1 MAQKKKGADS
11 FSSDS
16 TTNVK
21 AEDLN
26 ELMQI
31 RREKITDIKNKGIEP
46 YGGRFERSHLAR
58 YVLDNFDEMENKPV
72 IMAGRIMS
80 KRGMGK
86 ASFAHIQDSTGQIQI
101 YVRSNDVG
109 AEQYDFFGKLDIG
122 DIIGVRGNVFKTR
135 MGEITVAASEF
146 KLLAKSLRP
155 LPEKWHGLKDV
166 ELRYRQRYVDLI
178 VNPGV
183 KEVFVTR
190 SKIVRAIR
198 SFLDGKGFLEVE
210 TPMMQVIAG
219 GATAKPFITHHNALD
234 LDLFMRI
241 APELYLKR
249 LLVGGFD
256 KVYEINRNFRN
267 EGISTK
273 HNPEFTMMELYQAY
287 ADYNDMMDLTEE
299 MISTAAEEVL
309 GSAVINYQDT
319 EIDLSPGW
327 TRLPML
333 EAVKLYTGLDFEAAR
348 SSEAARNA
356 VEKAEL
362 EIELDEADSWGDILN
377 KVFEESVEP
386 QLIQPTF
393 IMDYPVE
400 ISPLAKRKA
409 ENPGLTYRFELFI
422 YGREIANAFS
432 ELNDPIDQRSR
443 FLQQAEKRA
452 AGDEEA
458 HMMDEDYVNAL
469 EYGMPPAG
477 GLGIGVDRL
486 VMLLTNT
493 YSIRDVILF
502 PLMKPRD

>member
-1 MAQKKKGADS
+1 MGHKNREAELPGDITGDIKE
-11 FSSDS
+11 
-16 TTNVK
+16 
-21 AEDLN
+21 EDLN
-26 ELMQI
+26 ELMQV
-31 RREKITDIKNKGIEP
+31 RREKLNDMRSKGFEP
-46 YGGRFERSHLAR
+46 YGDRFERTHLAR
-58 YVLDNFDEMENKPV
+58 YVLDNYDEMENKPV
-72 IMAGRIMS
+72 AMAGRIMS

-101 YVRSNDVG
+101 YIRSNDVG
-109 AEQYDFFGKLDIG
+109 AELYEFFGKLDIG
-122 DIIGVRGNVFKTR
+122 DIIGVQGSVFKTR
-135 MGEITVAASEF
+135 MGEITVAVDSLN
-146 KLLAKSLRP
+146 LLSKSLRP

-178 VNPGV
+178 VNPEV

-190 SKIVRAIR
+190 SKIVRAFR
-198 SFLDGKGFLEVE
+198 NFLDSRDFLEVE
-210 TPMMQVIAG
+210 TPMMQVIPG
-219 GATAKPFITHHNALD
+219 GATAKPFVTHHNALG
-234 LDLFMRI
+234 LKLFMRI

-299 MISTAAEEVL
+299 LISTVSKEVL
-309 GSAVINYQDT
+309 GSAVINYQGT
-319 EIDLSPGW
+319 EIDLSPRW

-333 EAVKLYTGLDFEAAR
+333 EAVKVHSGLDFSVIKTAEEAR
-348 SSEAARNA
+348 GA
-356 VEKAEL
+356 VKQAKL
-362 EIELDEADSWGDILN
+362 DIELDPADTWGDILN
-377 KVFEESVEP
+377 KVFEEKVEP
-386 QLIQPTF
+386 MLIQPTF

-409 ENPGLTYRFELFI
+409 ENPDLTYRFELFI

-443 FLQQAEKRA
+443 FLKQVEKRK

-477 GLGIGVDRL
+477 GLGIGIDRL

-502 PLMKPRD
+502 PLMRPRD

>member
-1 MAQKKKGADS
+1 MGHKNREAELPGDITGDIKE
-11 FSSDS
+11 
-16 TTNVK
+16 
-21 AEDLN
+21 EDLN
-26 ELMQI
+26 ELMQV
-31 RREKITDIKNKGIEP
+31 RREKLNDMRSKGFEP
-46 YGGRFERSHLAR
+46 YGDRFERTNLAR
-58 YVLDNFDEMENKPV
+58 YVLDNYDEMENKPV
-72 IMAGRIMS
+72 AMAGRIMS

-101 YVRSNDVG
+101 YIRSNDVG
-109 AEQYDFFGKLDIG
+109 AELYEFFGKLDIG
-122 DIIGVRGNVFKTR
+122 DIIGVQGSVFKTR
-135 MGEITVAASEF
+135 MGEITVAVESLN
-146 KLLAKSLRP
+146 LLSKSLRP

-178 VNPGV
+178 VNPEV
-183 KEVFVTR
+183 KEVFVAR
-190 SKIVRAIR
+190 SKIVRAFR
-198 SFLDGKGFLEVE
+198 NFLDSRDFLEVE
-210 TPMMQVIAG
+210 TPMMQVIPG
-219 GATAKPFITHHNALD
+219 GATAKPFVTHHNALG
-234 LDLFMRI
+234 LKLFMRI

-299 MISTAAEEVL
+299 LISTVAKEVL
-309 GSAVINYQDT
+309 GSDVINYQGT
-319 EIDLSPGW
+319 EIDLSPRW

-333 EAVKLYTGLDFEAAR
+333 EAVKVHSGLDFSVIKTAEEAR
-348 SSEAARNA
+348 GA
-356 VEKAEL
+356 VKQAKL
-362 EIELDEADSWGDILN
+362 DIELDPADTWGEILN
-377 KVFEESVEP
+377 KVFEEKVEP
-386 QLIQPTF
+386 MLIQPTF

-409 ENPGLTYRFELFI
+409 ENPDLTYRFELFI

-443 FLQQAEKRA
+443 FLKQVEKRK

-477 GLGIGVDRL
+477 GLGIGIDRL

-502 PLMKPRD
+502 PLMRPRD

>member
-1 MAQKKKGADS
+1 MGHKNKEAELPGDITGDIKE
-11 FSSDS
+11 
-16 TTNVK
+16 
-21 AEDLN
+21 EDLN
-26 ELMQI
+26 ELMQV
-31 RREKITDIKNKGIEP
+31 RREKLNDMRSKGFEP
-46 YGGRFERSHLAR
+46 YGDRFERTHLSR
-58 YVLDNFDEMENKPV
+58 YVLDNYDEMENKPV
-72 IMAGRIMS
+72 AMAGRIMS

-86 ASFAHIQDSTGQIQI
+86 ASFAHIQDSTGKIQI
-101 YVRSNDVG
+101 YIRSNDVG
-109 AEQYDFFGKLDIG
+109 AELYEFFGKLDIG
-122 DIIGVRGNVFKTR
+122 DIIGVQGTVFKTR
-135 MGEITVAASEF
+135 MGEITVAVESLN
-146 KLLAKSLRP
+146 LLSKSLRP

-178 VNPGV
+178 VNPEV
-183 KEVFVTR
+183 KEVFVAR
-190 SKIVRAIR
+190 SKIVRAFR
-198 SFLDGKGFLEVE
+198 NFLDSRDFLEVE
-210 TPMMQVIAG
+210 TPMMQVIPG
-219 GATAKPFITHHNALD
+219 GATAKPFVTHHNALG
-234 LDLFMRI
+234 LKLFMRI

-299 MISTAAEEVL
+299 LISTVSKEVL
-309 GSAVINYQDT
+309 GSAVINYQGT
-319 EIDLSPGW
+319 EIDLSPRW

-333 EAVKLYTGLDFEAAR
+333 EAVKVHSGLDFSLIKTAGEAR
-348 SSEAARNA
+348 GA
-356 VEKAEL
+356 VKQAKL
-362 EIELDEADSWGDILN
+362 DIELDPADTWGDILN
-377 KVFEESVEP
+377 KVFEEKVEP
-386 QLIQPTF
+386 MLIQPTF

-409 ENPGLTYRFELFI
+409 ENSDLTYRFELFI

-443 FLQQAEKRA
+443 FLKQVEKRK

-477 GLGIGVDRL
+477 GLGIGIDRL

-502 PLMKPRD
+502 PLMRPRD